1 MDDTSHHPTQLSH
14 TEGGGG
20 TSHKHTQSQMHT
32 SDNSFIKANIYI
44 MKNLL
49 SSFNVLI
56 FVFFGCLCIT
66 LGAFFGTNN
75 DAGITC
81 FILLALFT
89 IVLTMLKLMTKV
101 VHQDHKQDVEC
112 YESQI
117 KTLSNQLRRWQ
128 NGEMK

>member
-1 MDDTSHHPTQLSH
+1 
-14 TEGGGG
+14 
-20 TSHKHTQSQMHT
+20 
-32 SDNSFIKANIYI
+32 

-56 FVFFGCLCIT
+56 FVFFGCLCGT
-66 LGAFFGTNN
+66 LGAFFGTTN
-75 DAGITC
+75 DAGIC
-81 FILLALFT
+81 SFILLGLFT
-89 IVLTMLKLMTKV
+89 IVLAMLKLMTKV